1 MASRIVSFRF
11 PQELEA
17 RILEESQQGESF
29 NDTARRILI
38 DALGGQ
44 TLPPMPAMDI
54 RGLIADAIAKQS
66 ESVDSRLQQ
75 VDSKAKAAVEAL
87 EERLLQLPPQP
98 LPTKDIKK
106 LIAES
111 LTQYQSDVDSR
122 IHASNTETKLMVE
135 TLIEEKLTQ
144 LPTKIPRNIPTQTQF
159 QEMQTRINDFRGS
172 LLREIQNR
180 DKSINLFAEQI
191 ALLTARLDAMPAGI
205 SREELEVAKDKILNN
220 WRVAKAPEKRER
232 IEMGLNKLINEVA
245 PLPSPLEPKT
255 DSRSAEVADI
265 KEKINPSNK

>member
-38 DALGGQ
+38 NALGGQ
-44 TLPPMPAMDI
+44 IPTPVPAMDVD
-54 RGLIADAIAKQS
+54 GLIRNAIAKQS
-66 ESVDSRLQQ
+66 ESVNSRLQH
-75 VDSKAKAAVEAL
+75 VDSEAKAAVEAL

-98 LPTKDIKK
+98 IPTKEIKK

-111 LTQYQSDVDSR
+111 LTQHQSDVDR
-122 IHASNTETKLMVE
+122 RLQASNTETKLMVE

-144 LPTKIPRNIPTQTQF
+144 LPTKIPSNIPTQTQF
-159 QEMQTRINDFRGS
+159 HELKERVNDFKLS

-191 ALLTARLDAMPAGI
+191 AELTARLDAMPAGI
-205 SREELEVAKDKILNN
+205 SREELEAARDKILSN
-220 WRVAKAPEKRER
+220 WRTAKGVEKKER
-232 IEMGLNKLINEVA
+232 IKQGIDKVIDEVY
-245 PLPSPLEPKT
+245 PQE
-255 DSRSAEVADI
+255 
-265 KEKINPSNK
+265 